1 MLHSVAKTS
10 FPTILILLLLV
21 RTGSADGSIELN
33 HLSTNR
39 PEGLNKAIG
48 VIEIGSEITIGHNVF
63 PEGISGVDYY
73 DTVNIAL
80 ASSIDITEDDSSF
93 DIPGGDSGGISSD
106 KFAAWLAG
114 KSKSLF
120 RISGISFAS
129 STDMSEF

>member
-48 VIEIGSEITIGHNVF
+48 VIEIGSEITIGHSVF
-63 PEGISGVDYY
+63 PEGISGVDYH

-80 ASSIDITEDDSSF
+80 ASSINITEDDSSF
-93 DIPGGDSGGISSD
+93 DIPGGDSGGISND